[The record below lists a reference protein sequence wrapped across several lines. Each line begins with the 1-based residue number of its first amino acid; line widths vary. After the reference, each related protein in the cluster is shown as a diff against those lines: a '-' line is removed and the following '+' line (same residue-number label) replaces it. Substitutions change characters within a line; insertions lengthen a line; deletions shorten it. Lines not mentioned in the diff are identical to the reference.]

1 MATSPQSAFSRGCNL
16 TEKLKEILSELRRRF
31 ETLYGERLVQMVLYG
46 SRARGDASPM
56 SDIDVLVVLT
66 GPVSPCQEIDR
77 TVYAVAEISLKYC
90 EVISCVFVSAE
101 QFERERSPLL
111 LNVRQEGMAI

>member
-1 MATSPQSAFSRGCNL
+1 MAASPQSAFSSGGNL

-31 ETLYGERLVQMVLYG
+31 EAVYGKRLVQMLLYG
-46 SRARGDASPM
+46 SRARGDAAPM

-77 TVYAVAEISLKYC
+77 TVNAVAEISLKYG
-90 EVISCVFVSAE
+90 EVTSCVFVSAE

-111 LNVRQEGMAI
+111 LNVRPEGMAI

>member
-1 MATSPQSAFSRGCNL
+1 L

-31 ETLYGERLVQMVLYG
+31 EAVYGKRLVQMLLYG
-46 SRARGDASPM
+46 SSRARGDAAPM

-77 TVYAVAEISLKYC
+77 TVNAVAEISLEYG
-90 EVISCVFVSAE
+90 EVTSCVFVSAE
-101 QFERERSPLL
+101 QFERERSPRL
-111 LNVRQEGMAI
+111 LNVRPEGMAICGMKTVT